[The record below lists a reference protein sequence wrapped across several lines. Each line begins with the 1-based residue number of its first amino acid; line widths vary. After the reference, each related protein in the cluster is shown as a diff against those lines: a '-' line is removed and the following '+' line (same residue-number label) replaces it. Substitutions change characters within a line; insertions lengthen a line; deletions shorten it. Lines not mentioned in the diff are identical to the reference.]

1 MAVWPPPS
9 PFLNIDSSTAQF
21 PCIFKKKDIG
31 QLLNLMPNSEYVGS
45 LKVQGKP
52 NHVCEL
58 RQKAHCDEKTS
69 CQSHKNKLA
78 LKQQEPVLWL

>member
-21 PCIFKKKDIG
+21 PCILKKDIG

-52 NHVCEL
+52 NHVREL

>member
-1 MAVWPPPS
+1 
-9 PFLNIDSSTAQF
+9 
-21 PCIFKKKDIG
+21 
-31 QLLNLMPNSEYVGS
+31 MPNSEYVGS